1 MVVVVTSNNIN
12 VHCDTRALGETLQTV
27 RDHLSAQVTKLLTV
41 KLQVGDAEGTVGEV
55 DDCTSE
61 GLVEGGVCV
70 TETGETGGR
79 LDGGLEGLVTCKHNV
94 KAYALS

>member
-1 MVVVVTSNNIN
+1 VVVVVASDNIN
-12 VHCDTRALGETLQTV
+12 MHCDAGTLGETLQTV
-27 RDHLSAQVTKLLTV
+27 RDHLGAQVTKLLTV
-41 KLQVGDAEGTVGEV
+41 ELQIGDTEGTVGEV

-70 TETGETGGR
+70 TETGKTSSR

-94 KAYALS
+94 KPCTL